1 MPKSEEKPAL
11 TVDLYPHQLKALE
24 ELDNGK
30 ILKGGTGSGK
40 SRVAAAYYMKKEADT
55 DVYVIT
61 TPKKRDSLDWDGEFA
76 KFGVGRHLSGTVAGA
91 LVVDSWNNI
100 GRYSDVR
107 GAFFIFDEQRAI
119 GAGEWAKQFIHI
131 AKANRWIILS
141 ATPGDTWLDYIP
153 VMVAN
158 GFYKNRTDFK
168 QQHVVYNTYSKF
180 PKVDRYIA
188 VGKLVRLRNQILVEM
203 PYARHTTRN
212 TRILKVDYD
221 KELMEKVT
229 EKRWHV
235 FEERPLKAVAELF
248 SVSRRVANS
257 NSSRIQTI
265 KMLMEEHPKIIIFYN
280 FNYELDLLRTLITSH
295 VSSTST
301 TRQKI
306 GEKSTSSTFEAPKPN
321 LKSSISALAPLTNEP
336 DFLLIGLSGPNGKSE
351 VLPRQNK
358 NFDSSTGQPC
368 KSETHRS
375 GDPLQ
380 SMIQQLSESFQT
392 EENEECSQTK
402 KSTKTEI
409 GTQTPTETS
418 TNESTTSERM
428 SMNGFL
434 FGSRLEDEK
443 FKTQT
448 TKLLEKS
455 SKLSSDPSP
464 PNSGS
469 FLRNSASDTQL
480 LEEVKWSGKPSK
492 VFSSD
497 ANSNFTKIEHQNV
510 PTEVEFLETIG
521 TQQIQKM
528 ETASSTKKELDNT
541 TNLIQNR
548 KSDNG
553 FQIAEWNGHK
563 HEEIPD
569 TDRWIYLV
577 QYASGAEGWNCISTD
592 AMVFYS
598 LSYSY
603 KMFQQAYGRIDRL
616 NTPFKNLYYYVLKS
630 DSWIDQAIWRAL
642 RTKKDFN
649 ENKFVNG
656 HFATNQAY

>member
-11 TVDLYPHQLKALE
+11 TVDLYPHQQKALE

-40 SRVAAAYYMKKEADT
+40 SRVAAAYYMKKEADA

-188 VGKLVRLRNQILVEM
+188 VGKLVKLRNQILVEM

-265 KMLMEEHPKIIIFYN
+265 KTLMEEHPRLIVFYN
-280 FNYELDLLRTLITSH
+280 FNYELEALRTLTPSP
-295 VSSTST
+295 VSLTQRLSQETGG
-301 TRQKI
+301 KN
-306 GEKSTSSTFEAPKPN
+306 TSSRFEASKLNP
-321 LKSSISALAPLTNEP
+321 KSSISALPPLTNEP
-336 DFLLIGLSGPNGKSE
+336 DSLLIGIRGPKGKSE
-351 VLPRQNK
+351 SLPRQNK
-358 NFDSSTGQPC
+358 NFDLSTGQPC
-368 KSETHRS
+368 KSETRRLDEPS
-375 GDPLQ
+375 Q
-380 SMIQQLSESFQT
+380 STTPQPNESFQT
-392 EENEECSQTK
+392 
-402 KSTKTEI
+402 
-409 GTQTPTETS
+409 
-418 TNESTTSERM
+418 
-428 SMNGFL
+428 
-434 FGSRLEDEK
+434 
-443 FKTQT
+443 
-448 TKLLEKS
+448 
-455 SKLSSDPSP
+455 
-464 PNSGS
+464 
-469 FLRNSASDTQL
+469 
-480 LEEVKWSGKPSK
+480 K
-492 VFSSD
+492 VFTSD
-497 ANSNFTKIEHQNV
+497 ENNNFTKTEHQNV
-510 PTEVEFLETIG
+510 PMEVEFLETIG

>member
-11 TVDLYPHQLKALE
+11 TVDLYPHQQKALE

-40 SRVAAAYYMKKEADT
+40 SRVAAAYYMKKEADA

-265 KMLMEEHPKIIIFYN
+265 KTLMEEHPRLIVFYN
-280 FNYELDLLRTLITSH
+280 FNYELEALRTLTPSP
-295 VSSTST
+295 VSLTQRLSQETGG
-301 TRQKI
+301 KN
-306 GEKSTSSTFEAPKPN
+306 TSSRFEASKLNP
-321 LKSSISALAPLTNEP
+321 KSSISALPPLTNEP
-336 DFLLIGLSGPNGKSE
+336 DSLLIGIRGPKGKSE
-351 VLPRQNK
+351 SLPRQNK
-358 NFDSSTGQPC
+358 NFDLSTGQPC
-368 KSETHRS
+368 KSETRRLDEPS
-375 GDPLQ
+375 Q
-380 SMIQQLSESFQT
+380 STTPQPNESFQT
-392 EENEECSQTK
+392 
-402 KSTKTEI
+402 
-409 GTQTPTETS
+409 
-418 TNESTTSERM
+418 
-428 SMNGFL
+428 
-434 FGSRLEDEK
+434 
-443 FKTQT
+443 
-448 TKLLEKS
+448 
-455 SKLSSDPSP
+455 
-464 PNSGS
+464 
-469 FLRNSASDTQL
+469 
-480 LEEVKWSGKPSK
+480 K
-492 VFSSD
+492 VFTSD
-497 ANSNFTKIEHQNV
+497 ENNNFTKTEHQNV
-510 PTEVEFLETIG
+510 PMEVEFLETIG